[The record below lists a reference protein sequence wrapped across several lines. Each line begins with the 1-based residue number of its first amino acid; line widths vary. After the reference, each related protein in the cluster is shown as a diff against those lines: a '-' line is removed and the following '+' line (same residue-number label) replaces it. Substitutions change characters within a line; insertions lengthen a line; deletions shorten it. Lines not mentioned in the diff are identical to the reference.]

1 MPRRFKAATW
11 NMGGG
16 ENPGPTDDQAAR
28 VIKAVAKTGTSLFLT
43 QESQD
48 LADRLAI
55 RDLGFRVH
63 RAGPD
68 SMVAWDPQTWTPLAK
83 MEVVLN
89 PSTPFFRVGK
99 TTPVFIHM
107 PEVVLGDKEGRT
119 IRVGS
124 YHTPSSVQEDNA
136 PARRRAALEEAMTVL
151 SARGTGSLT
160 DAVLFGG
167 DDNVDE
173 TGAYGPWDFM
183 GWGATGLA
191 LHQAPRN
198 TLGRRKV
205 DDFRSRGLNARGR
218 GQVIDGPT
226 HHNAY
231 VQKFV
236 WA

>member
-16 ENPGPTDDQAAR
+16 ENPGPNDQQAAR
-28 VIKAVAKTGTSLFLT
+28 LLKTVTKAKASLVLG
-43 QESQD
+43 QEVQD
-48 LADRLAI
+48 RADRLTL
-55 RDLGFRVH
+55 RDLGFNLH

-68 SMVAWDPQTWTPLAK
+68 SIVAWLPGVWTPLADAD
-83 MEVVLN
+83 VILN
-89 PSTPFFRVGK
+89 PDAPFFRKGSQ
-99 TTPVFIHM
+99 TPVFVHM
-107 PEVVLGDKEGRT
+107 PEVVLGDRAGRT

-124 YHTPSSVQEDNA
+124 YHTPSSVQEPNA
-136 PARRRAALEEAMTVL
+136 PERRLEALAQAMETLTTRAA
-151 SARGTGSLT
+151 GSLT
-160 DAVLFGG
+160 DAVLYGG

-173 TGAYGPWDFM
+173 GGAHGPWEFM
-183 GWGATGLA
+183 SEKATGLR

-205 DDFRSRGLNARGR
+205 DDFRTAGLKARGR
-218 GQVIDGPT
+218 GKVIQGPT